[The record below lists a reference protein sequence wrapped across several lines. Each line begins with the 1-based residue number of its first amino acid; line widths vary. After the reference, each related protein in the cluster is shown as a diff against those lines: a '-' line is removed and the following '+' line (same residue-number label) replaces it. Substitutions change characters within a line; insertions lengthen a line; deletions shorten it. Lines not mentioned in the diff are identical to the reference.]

1 MAKTIQFKRGTTAQV
16 NAFTGALGEIVVDTD
31 KDVLVVHDGATQGG
45 FAVAAKANA
54 DGTISLIN
62 KTGTSTSIASAG
74 LFNNTLTS
82 TATNQALTAA
92 QGKVLQDSKVSY
104 AASLGWNQTWQD
116 MTATRVLGV
125 NYTNSTGSPIVVAF
139 TGTTGSSWSNFSFF
153 VNDIFIFQI
162 QGTTASAVQGG
173 TLIVPDGAT
182 YRVTNSANGGSAGYL
197 SSWLELR

>member
-16 NAFTGALGEIVVDTD
+16 NAFTGALGEVVVDTD

-62 KTGTSTSIASAG
+62 KTGASTSISSAG

-92 QGKVLQDSKVSY
+92 QGKVLQDVKLNISD
-104 AASLGWNQTWQD
+104 ALGHNQTWQNF
-116 MTATRVLGV
+116 TGIRVV
-125 NYTNSTGSPIVVAF
+125 STTYTNSTTAPIVVLVRAN
-139 TGTTGSSWSNFSFF
+139 GYNTTTTINCTINASSVIPVASDNSYAYPNTVGS
-153 VNDIFIFQI
+153 VI
-162 QGTTASAVQGG
+162 VPVGG
-173 TLIVPDGAT
+173 TYSIS
-182 YRVTNSANGGSAGYL
+182 VTNGTL
-197 SSWLELR
+197 DTWWELR